1 MREYL
6 IHNVVHILGTIMIE
20 AGIDGISRG
29 NNLVGMM
36 RVLNQLQFV
45 PLDQRAEEGSTGVEP
60 WLRSWWGGR
69 LTIMRPVD
77 WF

>member
-36 RVLNQLQFV
+36 RGLNPLYFV
-45 PLDQRAEEGSTGVEP
+45 TLYQRAEEG
-60 WLRSWWGGR
+60 
-69 LTIMRPVD
+69 
-77 WF
+77 